1 MIWRVVR
8 AIACFWL
15 LVIGVTLLVILGDDD
30 REAPAVPASG
40 EWEP

>member
-15 LVIGVTLLVILGDDD
+15 LVIGVTLMVILGDDD
-30 REAPAVPASG
+30 REP
-40 EWEP
+40 